1 MPLDKNSY
9 QPVFHANQEV
19 RNIGLIPSLESP
31 KLSGFVVGEH
41 VSRNRG
47 RGKERNSTREYQFG
61 DNIKDIDW
69 KLSARQADGSSL
81 VVRTYFDEVTPDMYF
96 VSDVFKDR
104 TRVNQG
110 HFSKSDLG
118 ASIIACLIKTANQQE
133 YPTSLFAARDDALY
147 VQPRPSNG
155 GLSRIY
161 HDIAQLSSSTNGQ
174 YDLALGKI
182 EEAPDQDITLSRLIN
197 RVGQLATRSII
208 FVVSDFR
215 GDNFLPSD
223 DNGWQESLEDLR
235 SLNNTLIAIELTQPG
250 DFQLHDHTETFQ
262 SRAGIVRIGS
272 NPRDRIGQKIR
283 RNYSKAAKVKQN
295 AIDEALSET
304 TDAHIKLSTENGLW
318 LTSLRDQI
326 MNKLRSK

>member
-215 GDNFLPSD
+215 GDSYLPSD
-223 DNGWQESLEDLR
+223 DNGWLESLEALKSQDN
-235 SLNNTLIAIELTQPG
+235 SVVAVELIQPG
-250 DFQLHDHTETFQ
+250 DFELHDKTETF
-262 SRAGIVRIGS
+262 STRRRVLHIGS
-272 NPRDRIGQKIR
+272 DKKDKIGQDIR
-283 RNYSKAAKVKQN
+283 RNYSKAALIKKQ
-295 AIDEALSET
+295 AIDEALADSCE
-304 TDAHIKLSTENGLW
+304 AHIELKTDNGLW
-318 LTSLRDQI
+318 LTSLREQLRA
-326 MNKLRSK
+326 KLR